1 MEPSKNQM
9 NGFGTIC
16 KLTFGGLEI
25 FLVNLEF
32 LFVTPKSSL
41 YGN

>member
-1 MEPSKNQM
+1 M
-9 NGFGTIC
+9 NGFGYYL

-32 LFVTPKSSL
+32 LLVTPKSSL